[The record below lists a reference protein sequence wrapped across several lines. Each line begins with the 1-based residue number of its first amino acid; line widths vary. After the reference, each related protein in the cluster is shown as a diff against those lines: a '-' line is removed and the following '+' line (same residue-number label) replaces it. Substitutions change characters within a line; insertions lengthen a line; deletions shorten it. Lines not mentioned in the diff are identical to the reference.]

1 MVPILPCLVL
11 LVAAGPPWV
20 AGEGLQNIL
29 GGYVPKYGQCYES
42 VPGEA
47 GALNIGQRWGDPS
60 PTATLSIDP
69 RTVTSA
75 TSYFDFRTFDPEG
88 VIFYG
93 DMSPGVNWFVLA
105 LRNGK
110 PEIQIHNTVTNITV
124 SGGRRINDG
133 QWHRIMAKNE
143 GHAVLLAVDNNYQL
157 KLDHVSEAIVEAPV
171 FDMRIGVGGL
181 LIPTEELLVPLN
193 PAMDGCMRRWNWLN
207 KSTEW
212 MEGTS
217 LEDKDAKVCFP
228 NIRKGSF
235 FPGNGLAT
243 FSLSDLY
250 TGAVSANQNWSLTVQ
265 LWMEAAPQSAPL
277 LATSA
282 FPLRLSLHRTHLM
295 AHLGNKTVLQVP
307 FPLGGCLN
315 APLHLTITP
324 SHTTLRLGN
333 AETSKPT
340 PKLDFES
347 LQHTW
352 LGKKGDFVVGG
363 LPGQEKFPLAQ
374 ERSFFRGCL
383 RGFRVQDQVLDF
395 DEVKSR
401 SNSIWPYSCP
411 VADRGQAKADQEA

>member
-1 MVPILPCLVL
+1 MIPISSWLVL
-11 LVAAGPPWV
+11 LVVSGPPWA
-20 AGEGLQNIL
+20 AGEGLQDIL
-29 GGYVPKYGQCYES
+29 GVHVPKYGQCFQS
-42 VPGEA
+42 VSGEA
-47 GALNIGQRWGDPS
+47 GALNVGQRWGDPS
-60 PTATLSIDP
+60 PTATLVIDP

-93 DMSPGVNWFVLA
+93 DMSPGVNWFLLA

-110 PEIQIHNTVTNITV
+110 PEIQIHNTLTNVTV
-124 SGGRRINDG
+124 SGGQRLDDG

-143 GHAVLLAVDNNYQL
+143 GHTVLLAVDGVDQL
-157 KLDHVSEAIVEAPV
+157 TLNHVSEAIVEAPV
-171 FDMRIGVGGL
+171 FALRIGVGGL
-181 LIPTEELLVPLN
+181 LIPTEELLLPLN

-212 MEGTS
+212 LEGTS
-217 LEDKDAKVCFP
+217 LEDKDTKVCFP
-228 NIRKGSF
+228 TIRRGSF

-243 FSLSDLY
+243 FSLSGLP
-250 TGAVSANQNWSLTVQ
+250 TGVISANRSWSLTVEM
-265 LWMEAAPQSAPL
+265 WIGAAPQSAPL

-282 FPLRLSLHRTHLM
+282 FPLRLSLHRTDLT

-307 FPLGGCLN
+307 FPLGGCLD
-315 APLHLTITP
+315 APLLLSITP
-324 SHTTLRLGN
+324 SHATLRLGD

-347 LQHTW
+347 LKHVW

-363 LPGQEKFPLAQ
+363 LPGQEKFPAAQ

-383 RGFRVQDQVLDF
+383 RGIRVQGHELDF
-395 DEVKSR
+395 DEVQSR
-401 SNSIWPYSCP
+401 SNSIWPHSCP
-411 VADRGQAKADQEA
+411 GADVGQAKADQEE